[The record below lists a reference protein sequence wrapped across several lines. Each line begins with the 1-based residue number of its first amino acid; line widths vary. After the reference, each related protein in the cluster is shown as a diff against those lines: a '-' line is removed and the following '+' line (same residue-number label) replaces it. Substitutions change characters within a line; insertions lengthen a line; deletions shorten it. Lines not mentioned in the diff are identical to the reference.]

1 MYRTTRS
8 APSPLP
14 TTVSSTAVSGNC
26 RRRGSTALSSV
37 SGMLAVHYATVAAI
51 LQKAL
56 YTTEKVGEVISRRRC
71 IYTASF
77 RSPKMLSIVLVFSF
91 LFSRS
96 RF

>member
-26 RRRGSTALSSV
+26 KRQGSTALSAESRR
-37 SGMLAVHYATVAAI
+37 LAVHYAMLTAM

-71 IYTASF
+71 IQPRF
-77 RSPKMLSIVLVFSF
+77 RSPKMLSIVLVVYT
-91 LFSRS
+91 
-96 RF
+96 